1 MVHDPF
7 GFAWTCS
14 GLALGVAWVA
24 LHIKGKELTARIGI
38 SETAALYAL
47 AALSLG
53 WLLVGAIG
61 SAVGL

>member
-24 LHIKGKELTARIGI
+24 LHTRGRELTARIGM
-38 SETAALYAL
+38 SESSALYTL

-53 WLLVGAIG
+53 WVLVGVIG